1 MKENVLSINVKQ
13 IGFLDHGFHAM
24 YSCNMLHTMDAALLL
39 ISQAEILDLK
49 VQLGGNWDRFQTL
62 EIKFMKKVYV
72 EHRFIRKCHI
82 LHLEFNSFLS

>member
-1 MKENVLSINVKQ
+1 MSINGKQ
-13 IGFLDHGFHAM
+13 IGLLDHGFHAM

-49 VQLGGNWDRFQTL
+49 VQLGAFWDHFQTL

-72 EHRFIRKCHI
+72 EQRFIRKCHI
-82 LHLEFNSFLS
+82 LHLEFSSILS

>member
-1 MKENVLSINVKQ
+1 MLSINVKQ

-49 VQLGGNWDRFQTL
+49 VQLGGIWDRFQTL

>member
-1 MKENVLSINVKQ
+1 MLSINVKQ

-49 VQLGGNWDRFQTL
+49 VQLGGIWDRFQTL

-82 LHLEFNSFLS
+82 LHLEFNSILS

>member
-1 MKENVLSINVKQ
+1 MLSINVKQ

-49 VQLGGNWDRFQTL
+49 VQLGGIWDRFETL

>member
-1 MKENVLSINVKQ
+1 
-13 IGFLDHGFHAM
+13 
-24 YSCNMLHTMDAALLL
+24 MDAALLL

-49 VQLGGNWDRFQTL
+49 VQLGGIWDRFQTL

-72 EHRFIRKCHI
+72 EDRFIRKCHI

>member
-1 MKENVLSINVKQ
+1 MSINGKQ
-13 IGFLDHGFHAM
+13 IGLLDHEFLAI

-49 VQLGGNWDRFQTL
+49 VQLGVIWDHFQTL

-82 LHLEFNSFLS
+82 LHLEFSSILS

>member
-1 MKENVLSINVKQ
+1 MVSINGKQ
-13 IGFLDHGFHAM
+13 IGLLDHGFHAM
-24 YSCNMLHTMDAALLL
+24 YSCNRLHTMDAALLL

-49 VQLGGNWDRFQTL
+49 VQLGGIWDRFETL

-82 LHLEFNSFLS
+82 LHLEFNSILS